1 MVKATFE
8 KNRRKQG
15 TLLRCSKL
23 RAVANPTTPF
33 VGCCRPFAAAKKR
46 SVVFK
51 VFVGSLDPDSHR
63 DASFLSRKKK
73 MKKSIKTFRVFASRQ
88 PRATDCSVNFAK
100 GSASSCWSRRRS
112 RRNEGKPPQ
121 AYSCGAYREKL
132 QRKAG
137 CR

>member
-1 MVKATFE
+1 MYSLKSFASSVTKSFKMTQAFGYFWPPKVTKKYSKEHLLPDISPKSILIYQSVLQLVEAATRIITSRRVK
-8 KNRRKQG
+8 
-15 TLLRCSKL
+15 
-23 RAVANPTTPF
+23 
-33 VGCCRPFAAAKKR
+33 
-46 SVVFK
+46 K
-51 VFVGSLDPDSHR
+51 VF
-63 DASFLSRKKK
+63 F
-73 MKKSIKTFRVFASRQ
+73 VFASRQ